1 MNADEYLRGVN
12 SEYSTRRDVLCGILN
27 SIEGV
32 VYRKPEGAF
41 YVMAKLPV
49 DDAEKFVM
57 WMLGTFSRD
66 GETMMGA
73 PGEGFYATP
82 GIGKDEMR
90 LAYVLKEEDLVRAGS
105 LLKAGLAAYPGR
117 LPLAPAS

>member
-1 MNADEYLRGVN
+1 MNADEYLQGVN
-12 SEYSTRRDVLCGILN
+12 REYAARRDVLYDILT

-32 VYRKPEGAF
+32 VCRRPEGAF
-41 YVMAKLPV
+41 YIMAKLPV
-49 DDAEKFVM
+49 DDAEKFVV
-57 WMLGTFSRD
+57 WLLGTFSKD
-66 GETMMGA
+66 GETVMGA

-105 LLKAGLAAYPGR
+105 LLKAGLAAYPNR
-117 LPLAPAS
+117 LAPLSPA